1 MARLSSLIH
10 THLCGSVVWAGFNR
24 RLLKQES
31 TQNLRVSLENSYRAN
46 GWERD
51 PRGTS
56 SVKKHI
62 LKERRGRAEERKM
75 VAKARAP

>member
-1 MARLSSLIH
+1 MARLSSLSH

-31 TQNLRVSLENSYRAN
+31 TQNLRVSLENRFKMN
-46 GWERD
+46 KWEM
-51 PRGTS
+51 S
-56 SVKKHI
+56 SGKKHI
-62 LKERRGRAEERKM
+62 LKEWRGRREERKM